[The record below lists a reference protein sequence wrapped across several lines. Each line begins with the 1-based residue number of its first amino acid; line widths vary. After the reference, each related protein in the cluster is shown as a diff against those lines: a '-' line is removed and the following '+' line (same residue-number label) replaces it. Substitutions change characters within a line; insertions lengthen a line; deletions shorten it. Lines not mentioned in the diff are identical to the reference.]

1 MMLYVFFAIHEVY
14 EEVSKQRRITDCIC
28 ARMLRITARPTFR
41 TKSIKKPSITINHL
55 LTALFNFFC
64 GCSEVNSHLY
74 QSTDCTSRP
83 RERTHRQVF
92 YIGQQTALYRHAI
105 SDKVHK
111 NKADACLIITSFPNA
126 SITVAVKAPHF
137 RQRTLI

>member
-28 ARMLRITARPTFR
+28 ARMLRITARATFR

-83 RERTHRQVF
+83 RERTQRQVF
-92 YIGQQTALYRHAI
+92 YIGQQTALYRQHFQQTPASPI
-105 SDKVHK
+105 LCTHPIFQIKHTRM
-111 NKADACLIITSFPNA
+111 LI
-126 SITVAVKAPHF
+126 
-137 RQRTLI
+137 